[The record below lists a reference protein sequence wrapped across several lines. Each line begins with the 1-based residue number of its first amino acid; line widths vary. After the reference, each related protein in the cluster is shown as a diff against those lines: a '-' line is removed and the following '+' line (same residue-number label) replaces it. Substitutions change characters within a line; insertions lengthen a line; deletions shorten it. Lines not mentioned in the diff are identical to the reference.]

1 MKARKILVSLAAL
14 ALVAAISIGGTLAY
28 LTSHSE
34 VKNTFTVGNVGITMD
49 EAKVNL
55 YGEKLY
61 VPTGETEGENFQNYT
76 TDSDKGTIAKRVTEN
91 LYKLIPGHTYTKDPT
106 IHVNAGSEDC
116 YLFVKIVNDLGQNEA
131 TIDNQM
137 KTLGWVAVT
146 GEGISGVYAWYG
158 KTDGTVNTVK
168 EIVNGGDSVTVFN
181 TFTFGNADP
190 EQYDEKNI
198 TVTAYAIQAD
208 GLSQMSDAE
217 LWAQFNA

>member
-14 ALVAAISIGGTLAY
+14 ALVAAISIGSTLAY

-61 VPTGETEGENFQNYT
+61 VPAGATETENYGGYV
-76 TDSDKGTIAKRVTEN
+76 TDSTTATPAKRVTAN
-91 LYKLIPGHTYTKDPT
+91 TYKLVPGHTYTKDPT
-106 IHVNAGSEDC
+106 IHVNANSEDC

-137 KTLGWVAVT
+137 KALGWKAVT

-190 EQYDEKNI
+190 EQYDKKNI

-208 GLSQMSDAE
+208 GLSQMSDAD